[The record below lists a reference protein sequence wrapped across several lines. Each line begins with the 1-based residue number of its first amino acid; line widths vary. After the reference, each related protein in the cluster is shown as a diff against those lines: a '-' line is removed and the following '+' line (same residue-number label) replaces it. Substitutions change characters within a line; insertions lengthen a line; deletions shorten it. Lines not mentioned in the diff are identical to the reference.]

1 MANCRSV
8 FFIICWISC
17 LGLLFNRTA
26 LAEEAKLLVSE
37 KPYYTDVP
45 IDLQVSA
52 EGFEEDP
59 PPTIQVAPPQ
69 QGQLDFVGVSPS
81 VSSSIQIING
91 RMTQWK
97 SVVFKFQYRFTT
109 HQQGNVTVG
118 PFIVRQG
125 DKEAVTQR
133 ITFKIGEIP
142 TSDAQRIQLLLPKTP
157 LMIGQRLPIRL
168 EWWIHPD
175 SVENLVQQ
183 EAQVPL
189 FQMIDAFRFVDDTE
203 KESRN
208 AMIIQTPS
216 GPMKFPATTRREDW
230 KGESYLVLTVKRLLI
245 PLKAGEY
252 TIPPASMTLEEA
264 VRWQRTLF
272 GQRTATHVRKVRVQ
286 DQAQTLTVRPLPT
299 QGRPASFAGAIGPG
313 FSLEVVAQRT
323 VLQAGDPI
331 RLTLTLRGDSVA
343 TASLPRLDV
352 GGGLSSQDF
361 RVPEGENTGIIQEG
375 AKQFDVTVR
384 VLHAGVKEIPPIAY
398 SWFDPELGSYQT
410 THSRPIALSVGASQV
425 VSAGDV
431 VRTPAASTEQQQAEK
446 TPETNRT
453 ETQADSK
460 TAPTFTLMGADLS
473 IEQDP
478 NTLLHGRTPWLAS
491 RMVQWLCYL
500 LGLLLIGLAIVWRRK
515 ADGDPV
521 IIARQKALKQGLN
534 RIEKAGSVQE
544 MADALRQMAAQVMG
558 LPRQELD
565 ALLEA
570 CDNLIFAPG
579 AQQGGMD
586 KGLQSRA
593 VHLARRMMENK
604 A

>member
-1 MANCRSV
+1 MANRRRV
-8 FFIICWISC
+8 FLIVCWISC
-17 LGLLFNRTA
+17 LGLLFNRMA
-26 LAEEAKLLVSE
+26 LAEEAKLLISE
-37 KPYYTDVP
+37 GPYYTDVP

-52 EGFEEDP
+52 EGFEEEP
-59 PPTIQVAPPQ
+59 QPTVQVAPPQ
-69 QGQLDFVGVSPS
+69 HGQLDFVGVSPS

-97 SVVFKFQYRFTT
+97 SVVFKFQYRLLA

-133 ITFKIGEIP
+133 FTFKIGQIP
-142 TSDAQRIQLLLPKTP
+142 TSDTQRIQLLLPKTP

-168 EWWIHPD
+168 VWWIHPD

-189 FQMIDAFRFVDDTE
+189 FQMIDAFQFVDDT
-203 KESRN
+203 KEETRN
-208 AMIIQTPS
+208 AIVIQTPS
-216 GPMKFPATTRREDW
+216 GPMKFPATTRRENW
-230 KGESYLVLTVKRLLI
+230 KGESYLVLTVERLLI

-299 QGRPASFAGAIGPG
+299 QGRPASFAGAIGRG
-313 FSLEVVAQRT
+313 YSLEVAAQRT

-352 GGGLSSQDF
+352 GGGLSDQDF

-375 AKQFDVTVR
+375 AKRFEVTVR

-398 SWFDPELGSYQT
+398 SWFDPELGRYET

-431 VRTPAASTEQQQAEK
+431 VRTQAATQEQQQTEK
-446 TPETNRT
+446 TAETNST
-453 ETQADSK
+453 ETQGNLTEK
-460 TAPTFTLMGADLS
+460 KPTFTLMGADLS
-473 IEQDP
+473 IEQDASI
-478 NTLLHGRTPWLAS
+478 LLHGRSSFLAG
-491 RMVQWLCYL
+491 RWVQWLCYL
-500 LGLLLIGLAIVWRRK
+500 LGVTMIGLAVVWRRK
-515 ADGDPV
+515 ADGDPAIV
-521 IIARQKALKQGLN
+521 ARQKALKLGLN
-534 RIEKAGSVQE
+534 RIEKAGSVQDI
-544 MADALRQMAAQVMG
+544 ADALRQMAAQVMG
-558 LPRQELD
+558 FPRQELD

-579 AQQGGMD
+579 GQQGGMD
-586 KGLQSRA
+586 KALQSRA
-593 VHLARRMMENK
+593 MHLTRRMMG
-604 A
+604 